1 MNTKS
6 KIKTKLN
13 KRKMKTKVRKK
24 NVFWTKT
31 AIIKLK
37 KLKKKKKKNRII
49 IK

>member
-31 AIIKLK
+31 AIKKLK
-37 KLKKKKKKNRII
+37 TKLTLKTWKKKKK
-49 IK
+49 